1 MVCKSTSIKKRGLA
15 QRAFTL
21 VEFLVSMGLTFVAAT
36 ALATMCYYTSRSF
49 AAILNYSDMSM
60 LSRMALDKMTHD
72 IHANCRLTAYATN
85 AISLQDQSNNITQY
99 NWDKAART
107 LVCLKGGKTNLYLMQ
122 CDAFQ
127 FWIFQHTTQSNL
139 LTCATPAV
147 VTNARLVQM
156 TWSCSRLVAGK
167 SATTETVESTKI
179 ALRNY

>member
-1 MVCKSTSIKKRGLA
+1 MVFKNTCIERRAPAERG
-15 QRAFTL
+15 FTL
-21 VEFLVSMGLTFVAAT
+21 VEFMFAMCLTVLAAT
-36 ALATMCYYTSRSF
+36 ALATMCFYTSRSF

-60 LSRMALDKMTHD
+60 LSRMALDKMTRD
-72 IHANCRLTAYATN
+72 IHANSRLTAYATN
-85 AISLQDQSNNITQY
+85 AITLQDQSNNITQY

-156 TWSCSRLVAGK
+156 TWTCSRLVAGK
-167 SATTETVESTKI
+167 NATTETVQSTKI